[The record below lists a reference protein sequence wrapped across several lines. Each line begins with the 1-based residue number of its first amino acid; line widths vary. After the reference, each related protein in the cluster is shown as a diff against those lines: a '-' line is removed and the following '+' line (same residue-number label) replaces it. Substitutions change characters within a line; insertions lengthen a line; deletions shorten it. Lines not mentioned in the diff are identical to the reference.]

1 VYPISPAP
9 TPTAT
14 SKTAPPPFFGL
25 KPATSIFGGLR
36 DRVVK
41 AMLASSTKS
50 GKKLLNDLLAREGLP
65 PFTGSV
71 FDLPFERAKTFF
83 QIGVPGMDYPR
94 QDFPKNFRFVGP
106 LVPHRRTGAKGF
118 GQKDKLRKY
127 PSLIVVSQ
135 GTVDN
140 RDPEK
145 LFVPSLEALKGGP
158 HLVVATTGG
167 RNTEALRRRFPE
179 DNIVVEDFIDFDLLL
194 EHADLFICNGGYGS
208 IMQAL
213 VKGVPI
219 LSAGKLEGKSDI
231 NARLDWRGLGLD
243 LQTERPT
250 PKKIAAGVA
259 RVLGNSRILE
269 NVARVKAELESYRPF
284 EIIEG
289 ILLEDYEA
297 AGREGAS

>member
-1 VYPISPAP
+1 
-9 TPTAT
+9 
-14 SKTAPPPFFGL
+14 
-25 KPATSIFGGLR
+25 
-36 DRVVK
+36 
-41 AMLASSTKS
+41 
-50 GKKLLNDLLAREGLP
+50 
-65 PFTGSV
+65 
-71 FDLPFERAKTFF
+71 
-83 QIGVPGMDYPR
+83 
-94 QDFPKNFRFVGP
+94 
-106 LVPHRRTGAKGF
+106 
-118 GQKDKLRKY
+118 
-127 PSLIVVSQ
+127 LIVVSQ